1 MRHVDP
7 AVNAITGQI
16 VDVAVRLHTTIGPG
30 LLESVYQAIMPGALE
45 QRGLAVEPHR
55 FVSFEFEGRRFDH
68 GLRVD
73 LLVESQVVVELKS
86 VEVLAPV
93 HPKQVLTY
101 LRLLDLPV
109 GLLLNFGAAT
119 MKEGIRRIVNNRWP
133 ASDFIGGAQ
142 QPASTIDLVD
152 AGAADIEQASERC
165 VRR

>member
-16 VDVAVRLHTTIGPG
+16 VDVAVRLHTT
-30 LLESVYQAIMPGALE
+30 IMPGALE

-93 HPKQVLTY
+93 HSKQVLTY

-133 ASDFIGGAQ
+133 ASDFIGSPQEPG
-142 QPASTIDLVD
+142 STIELVD
-152 AGAADIEQASERC
+152 AGAADIE
-165 VRR
+165 